1 MQRHALSAGK
11 QQLRAPAAGTA
22 SLSELLATPP
32 VGEVVGPAMVLVLV
46 GIGMYNG
53 LVKLRNQVEGAWSQI
68 DVQLKRRYDLV
79 PNLVEVA
86 RGYLA
91 HEAATLE
98 AVIKARGQA
107 QGAAAAA
114 RAAPTSAGAMGA
126 LAVAEQA
133 LGGSLG
139 RLMMVAESYPELK
152 ADATMQS
159 LSEELTST
167 ENRLGFARQAYN
179 DQVLDFNDQA
189 AQFPAIVVARLL
201 GFPTAPMLEST
212 RSDEERAAPKVQF

>member
-1 MQRHALSAGK
+1 MSATAWIVLALVAVVVIWAIAVYNRLV
-11 QQLRAPAAGTA
+11 QLRNRIANAFG
-22 SLSELLATPP
+22 
-32 VGEVVGPAMVLVLV
+32 
-46 GIGMYNG
+46 
-53 LVKLRNQVEGAWSQI
+53 QI

-107 QGAAAAA
+107 QGAAAAV

-152 ADATMQS
+152 AVPRPAAVCCIERPLGTYPNRPF
-159 LSEELTST
+159 LSGCEY
-167 ENRLGFARQAYN
+167 NHKKRYRQYGR
-179 DQVLDFNDQA
+179 
-189 AQFPAIVVARLL
+189 ARL
-201 GFPTAPMLEST
+201 
-212 RSDEERAAPKVQF
+212 RSWTDS

>member
-1 MQRHALSAGK
+1 MSATAWIVLALVAVVVIWAVAVYNRLV
-11 QQLRAPAAGTA
+11 QLRNRIANAFG
-22 SLSELLATPP
+22 
-32 VGEVVGPAMVLVLV
+32 
-46 GIGMYNG
+46 
-53 LVKLRNQVEGAWSQI
+53 QI

>member
-1 MQRHALSAGK
+1 MSGTAWIVVAVVAVLVVWAIAVYNRLV
-11 QQLRAPAAGTA
+11 QLRNRIANAFA
-22 SLSELLATPP
+22 
-32 VGEVVGPAMVLVLV
+32 
-46 GIGMYNG
+46 
-53 LVKLRNQVEGAWSQI
+53 QI

-114 RAAPTSAGAMGA
+114 RAAPTSASAMGA

>member
-1 MQRHALSAGK
+1 MSATAWIVLALVAVVVIWAIAVYNRLV
-11 QQLRAPAAGTA
+11 QLRNRIANAFG
-22 SLSELLATPP
+22 
-32 VGEVVGPAMVLVLV
+32 
-46 GIGMYNG
+46 
-53 LVKLRNQVEGAWSQI
+53 QI

-139 RLMMVAESYPELK
+139 RLMMVAENYPELK

>member
-1 MQRHALSAGK
+1 MSATAWIVLALVAVVVIWAIAVYNRLV
-11 QQLRAPAAGTA
+11 QLRNRIANAFG
-22 SLSELLATPP
+22 
-32 VGEVVGPAMVLVLV
+32 
-46 GIGMYNG
+46 
-53 LVKLRNQVEGAWSQI
+53 QI

-79 PNLVEVA
+79 PNLMEVA

>member
-1 MQRHALSAGK
+1 MSATAWMVVALVAVVVIWAVAVYNRLV
-11 QQLRAPAAGTA
+11 QLRNRIANAFG
-22 SLSELLATPP
+22 
-32 VGEVVGPAMVLVLV
+32 
-46 GIGMYNG
+46 
-53 LVKLRNQVEGAWSQI
+53 QI

-114 RAAPTSAGAMGA
+114 RAAPTSASSMGA